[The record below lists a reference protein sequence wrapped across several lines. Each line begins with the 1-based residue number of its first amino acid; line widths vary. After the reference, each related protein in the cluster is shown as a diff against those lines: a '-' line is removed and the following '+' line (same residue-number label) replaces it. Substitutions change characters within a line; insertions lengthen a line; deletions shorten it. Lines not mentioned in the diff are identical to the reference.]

1 MKTLK
6 EIYEEKR
13 DIRESEIP
21 EIWRESFNQF
31 MFGQTCSVETNEDGS
46 IKEFIYYA
54 GDFRRWYYQNEKVI
68 ERDIKIDK
76 IISNEKE
83 KENENGIS

>member
-21 EIWRESFNQF
+21 AHFMESFNQF
-31 MFGQTCSVETNEDGS
+31 MFGQTCCVETNEDGS

-54 GDFRRWYYQNEKVI
+54 CDFRIWYNQNREAI
-68 ERDIKIDK
+68 ERDIKIDETLK
-76 IISNEKE
+76 NK
-83 KENENGIS
+83 